1 MHVLKVEM
9 NFFFDEKCFNESER
23 ADYAHKRS
31 RLVEDARGRT
41 LYSFPIKREELTRHS
56 AMRGELEV
64 GWQ

>member
-9 NFFFDEKCFNESER
+9 IFFSDEKCFNESER

-41 LYSFPIKREELTRHS
+41 LYPLVPINPFPSVFKYT
-56 AMRGELEV
+56 
-64 GWQ
+64 